1 MDIESRIGKRGKEM
15 QFDIDAIPPEVNERI
30 IENSKENPD
39 HIAIHETETTS
50 NTQETNTEPLKEE
63 SNDKLQ
69 ETIKKLG
76 EIFPDAVKDGEVD
89 FDKLKAV
96 VDKKEEVL
104 PVILQRKEPV
114 NVPLKDD
121 IERQEPAPVEVVAPI
136 VVVAPKMTERERN
149 AAARQ
154 RRREQREAQRRSY
167 EERLAREAAE
177 QEEYARQQERRKIF
191 AIVGAVIVTL
201 LLIYF
206 FGLLGPAV
214 FGLLAGGLL
223 AKK

>member
-89 FDKLKAV
+89 FDKLKKV
-96 VDKKEEVL
+96 VDKNEEVL
-104 PVILQRKEPV
+104 PVI
-114 NVPLKDD
+114 PLKDD
-121 IERQEPAPVEVVAPI
+121 IPAPI
-136 VVVAPKMTERERN
+136 VVVAPRPTERERN
-149 AAARQ
+149 AAARKK
-154 RRREQREAQRRSY
+154 RRMEREAAQRRKY
-167 EERLAREAAE
+167 EERLEREAQEA
-177 QEEYARQQERRKIF
+177 EEYARQQERRKIF
-191 AIVGAVIVTL
+191 AAIGAVIVTL
-201 LLIYF
+201 VLIYF

-214 FGLLAGGLL
+214 FGLLASGLL

>member
-121 IERQEPAPVEVVAPI
+121 IPAPI
-136 VVVAPKMTERERN
+136 VVVAPRPTERERN
-149 AAARQ
+149 AAARKK
-154 RRREQREAQRRSY
+154 RRMEREAAQRRKY
-167 EERLAREAAE
+167 EERLEREAQEA
-177 QEEYARQQERRKIF
+177 EEYARQQERRKIF
-191 AIVGAVIVTL
+191 AAIGAVIVTL
-201 LLIYF
+201 VLIYF

-214 FGLLAGGLL
+214 FGLLASGLL

>member
-89 FDKLKAV
+89 FDKLKKV
-96 VDKKEEVL
+96 VDKNEEVL
-104 PVILQRKEPV
+104 PVIPQRKESV
-114 NVPLKDD
+114 IMPLKDD
-121 IERQEPAPVEVVAPI
+121 IPAPI
-136 VVVAPKMTERERN
+136 VVVSPRPTERERN
-149 AAARQ
+149 AAARKK
-154 RRREQREAQRRSY
+154 RRMEREAAQRRKY
-167 EERLAREAAE
+167 EERLEREAQEA
-177 QEEYARQQERRKIF
+177 EEYARQQERRKIF
-191 AIVGAVIVTL
+191 AAIGAVIVTL
-201 LLIYF
+201 VLIYF

-214 FGLLAGGLL
+214 FGLLASGLL